1 MTLSR
6 KRKLDKTWS
15 TIAELKHVTLAET
28 FINCFDPKNEQ
39 NLWDFLTLLG
49 IALLFNI
56 QCPRCKSHL
65 KVDFK
70 VTKNINFVIY

>member
-6 KRKLDKTWS
+6 KIKLDKTWS
-15 TIAELKHVTLAET
+15 IIVELKNVTLAET

-49 IALLFNI
+49 TDLLFNI
-56 QCPRCKSHL
+56 
-65 KVDFK
+65 
-70 VTKNINFVIY
+70 

>member
-15 TIAELKHVTLAET
+15 TIVELKHVTLAET

-49 IALLFNI
+49 IDLLFNI
-56 QCPRCKSHL
+56 
-65 KVDFK
+65 
-70 VTKNINFVIY
+70 